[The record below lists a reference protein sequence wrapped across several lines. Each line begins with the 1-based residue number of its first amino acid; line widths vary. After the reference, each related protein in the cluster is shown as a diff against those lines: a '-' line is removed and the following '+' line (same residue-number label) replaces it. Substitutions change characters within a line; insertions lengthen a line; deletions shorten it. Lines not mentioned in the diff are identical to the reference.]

1 MTSGNEQKLYCP
13 SCGENVPTYSI
24 PVAGGTEVRCA
35 TCGLPLSVESG
46 PPLRGLGAIM
56 VTDDDK
62 FFRVLLSDLLTER
75 GLTTEVITC
84 DGGPEFL
91 TRAVERF
98 RDRMPIR
105 LAILDIIMQPLDG
118 VSSALALRAVE
129 RGLQAAHPIPFL
141 FLSAARLDD
150 TLTKLLALCRPAV
163 YLNKGQDATPDKL
176 GPRLDKVIERLL
188 AQEKPQA

>member
-13 SCGENVPTYSI
+13 SCGEHVSTYAI
-24 PVAGGTEVRCA
+24 PSGGEVELRCI
-35 TCGLPLSVESG
+35 TCGLSLSVESRA
-46 PPLRGLGAIM
+46 PLRGLGAFM
-56 VTDDDK
+56 VTDDDNL
-62 FFRVLLSDLLTER
+62 FRVSLSDLLVER

-84 DGGPEFL
+84 DSGMQFL
-91 TRAVERF
+91 TQTAERL
-98 RDRMPIR
+98 RDQLPIR

-118 VSSALALRAVE
+118 VSTALALRAVE
-129 RGLQAAHPIPFL
+129 RGLKTAHPIPFL

-150 TLTKLLALCRPAV
+150 TLTRLLGLCRPAV

-188 AQEKPQA
+188 VEEKSQT